1 MSLRIERVM
10 RGARIVQN
18 DCVLSEILR
27 QPGSTNCLFDVLAM
41 SIRILAPGPAVLL
54 LGFAGGGVVAPL
66 RASGWHHP
74 LVAVD
79 LNLAGERVFRELSS
93 RWCGEV
99 VVEEGEA
106 ATWLKSRPRARYD
119 LILEDLSVAVEGEI
133 TKPEV
138 SLETLPQL
146 MPQYLAP
153 GGVIVT
159 NVLPV
164 PGWSRRQLLT
174 LLAAPHPRAVVVSFE
189 DWENLLLLSGSAL
202 PTAREISHT
211 LRAALRELGSDQSHR
226 LAVSTFR

>member
-1 MSLRIERVM
+1 MSLRIERVL

-27 QPGSTNCLFDVLAM
+27 QPGATNCLFDVLAM
-41 SIRILAPGPAVLL
+41 SIRVLSPGPAVLL

-79 LNLAGERVFRELSS
+79 LDLAGEGIFRELSDG
-93 RWCGEV
+93 WCGEV
-99 VVEEGEA
+99 LVEEGEA
-106 ATWLKSRPRARYD
+106 ANWLRSRPRARYD
-119 LILEDLSVAVEGEI
+119 LILEDLSVALAGEI

-146 MPQYLAP
+146 MPQSLAP
-153 GGVIVT
+153 GGVVVT

-189 DWENLLLLSGSAL
+189 DWENLLLLSGSTL
-202 PTAREISHT
+202 PSARELSRT
-211 LRAALRELGSDQSHR
+211 LRAALGDLGSDQGRR